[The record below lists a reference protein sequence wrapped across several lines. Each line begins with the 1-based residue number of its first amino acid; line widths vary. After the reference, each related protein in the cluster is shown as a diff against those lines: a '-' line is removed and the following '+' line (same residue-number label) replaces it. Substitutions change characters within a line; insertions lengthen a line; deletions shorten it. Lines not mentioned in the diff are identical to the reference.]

1 MAKMYKVELYL
12 VDYKEEYKNIGEIL
26 EDIENRGCI
35 FMQLIKSE
43 GRLFD
48 WDNELKINQPESS
61 TEDFDEYFESLSI
74 DK

>member
-61 TEDFDEYFESLSI
+61 TEDFDEYFENLTI